1 MLIINNSLRKR
12 KIIFYVVGRICFLMI
27 NIELGM
33 VVYGC
38 SFRRICGDKGVKINL
53 SNIIIIYNRKM
64 KEGKEEG
71 KWDEIGGIGSK
82 GEERGTKVRRVD
94 LYYRLWFLRF
104 VEEWGE
110 MF

>member
-1 MLIINNSLRKR
+1 
-12 KIIFYVVGRICFLMI
+12 
-27 NIELGM
+27 
-33 VVYGC
+33 
-38 SFRRICGDKGVKINL
+38 
-53 SNIIIIYNRKM
+53 M

-82 GEERGTKVRRVD
+82 GEERGMKVRRVD